1 MVKKMNL
8 KKLALVVLML
18 TVGANLSLVF
28 AREKNDDIRIVVSSD
43 GMSKVEA
50 TNTALRSAI
59 EQVLGTFVSSN
70 TTILN
75 DELVRDE
82 IVTVSSGNIKS
93 FEYLSEIEKKG
104 RYYVTLEAIVSIG
117 KLVSYVQSKGAIADL
132 AGEKF
137 NQDMLM
143 YEFYK
148 NNEKKAIDQLISQVT
163 FLSNNILYDYELNVE
178 EPKLVKEEQIRY
190 LDYRFETAAIKSAEL
205 FGKKY
210 DIVSSCN
217 QIYCPAKI
225 KYQSD
230 IPKISEL
237 IWVTLAS
244 LSMSEDQKKW
254 CDRIN
259 MDYDCFAFPKPKK
272 VKNKV
277 LFKKNNG
284 KSESI
289 FFLRNKDVM
298 KQISKSLRNLNPS
311 FTIKCSVFNEQ
322 CMPSRISCY
331 YQGSGRDSDHI
342 LKSVDDALS
351 SMHYCFLSPWQTI
364 KKSVMVNSFEGGNNV
379 LYSREYNKQSAD
391 KGILELINGKRIS
404 IWLFNSIDPTMN
416 GFLLFNKDEI
426 GHVSK
431 IEIE

>member
-8 KKLALVVLML
+8 KKIALVVLIL
-18 TVGANLSLVF
+18 ILGANISFVF
-28 AREKNDDIRIVVSSD
+28 ARENNDDVRIVVSSD

-50 TNTALRSAI
+50 TNAALRSAI

-70 TTILN
+70 TYILN

-93 FEYLSEIEKKG
+93 FEYLSEIEKEG
-104 RYYVTLEAIVSIG
+104 RYYVTLEAIVSVG
-117 KLVSYVQSKGAIADL
+117 KLISYVQSKGAVADL

-148 NNEKKAIDQLISQVT
+148 ENEKKVIDQLIDQVIL
-163 FLSNNILYDYELNVE
+163 LSNNIFYDYKLHVE
-178 EPKLVKEEQIRY
+178 DPKLVKEITYYDGRY
-190 LDYRFETAAIKSAEL
+190 GTKEVIKIAEI
-205 FGKKY
+205 FGDKY
-210 DIVSSCN
+210 DIVSSSN
-217 QIYCPAKI
+217 QIYCPATIEFQVDISKI
-225 KYQSD
+225 RD
-230 IPKISEL
+230 L

-244 LSMSEDQKKW
+244 ISMSEDQIKW
-254 CDRIN
+254 CDRVN

-272 VKNKV
+272 VKNK
-277 LFKKNNG
+277 LLLKKNKG
-284 KSESI
+284 KYETV

-298 KQISKSLRNLNPS
+298 KQICESLRNLNPR
-311 FTIKCSVFNEQ
+311 FKIKCSVFNESS
-322 CMPSRISCY
+322 MSSSISCY
-331 YQGSGRDSDHI
+331 NETRSRKTFGKTVVS
-342 LKSVDDALS
+342 ALS
-351 SMHYCFLSPWQTI
+351 SMHYCFLSPWKTRI
-364 KKSVMVNSFEGGNNV
+364 ESTGRFEGNNV
-379 LYSREYNKQSAD
+379 LYPIEYDRESAD
-391 KGILELINGKRIS
+391 KGILELIKGKRVRL
-404 IWLFNSIDPTMN
+404 WVFNYINPTMN